1 MCAVLSLFAAPSF
14 LFRVNRVQK
23 ALWVLKLADPRVKV
37 WKRVSGETVVRPC
50 LILSV
55 SYWDESHD
63 PGLAAMFSI
72 QTSGYEVI
80 RTGIL
85 LKLINHLFQQF
96 DPVDM
101 RFLLGKLT
109 LFNIKYEPL
118 VLFNHLI
125 TVGYSSPVYR

>member
-1 MCAVLSLFAAPSF
+1 
-14 LFRVNRVQK
+14 
-23 ALWVLKLADPRVKV
+23 
-37 WKRVSGETVVRPC
+37 
-50 LILSV
+50 
-55 SYWDESHD
+55 
-63 PGLAAMFSI
+63 MFSI

-80 RTGIL
+80 GTGIL
-85 LKLINHLFQQF
+85 LKLINQLFQQF

-101 RFLLGKLT
+101 CFLLGKLT